1 VGYYYCNTGGS
12 YELFGLSILRLN
24 SQSEISAKNRSKP
37 KKYGHFASIVIEI
50 NRSKLIILHR
60 NLDVNESQFQDKSKQ
75 IILHHRSLCKMIVIE
90 INRSK
95 LIILHRNLD
104 VNESQFQDKSKQI
117 ILHHRSLCKMIVIEI
132 NRSKLIILHRN
143 LDVNESQGEFQEN
156 KSKQIIL
163 HHRSLC
169 KIDGKFKTDHF
180 ASQSLCK
187 IDGRPRT
194 KNVEALKQWLNT
206 NNFLFF
212 NWILFFFSFFHN
224 QF

>member
-1 VGYYYCNTGGS
+1 VITHWHYFTYLCQTNKQKRVVNLTLQLFQVIYNMKLLEIWIPQKSRFFPTLFHATKCYKMGIEKRNYRHNSTESKPLLHAYNIDNFKWAVCLAWTPEQTDKQNKQVGYYYCNTGGS

-60 NLDVNESQFQDKSKQ
+60 NLDVNESQ
-75 IILHHRSLCKMIVIE
+75 
-90 INRSK
+90 
-95 LIILHRNLD
+95 
-104 VNESQFQDKSKQI
+104 
-117 ILHHRSLCKMIVIEI
+117 
-132 NRSKLIILHRN
+132 
-143 LDVNESQGEFQEN
+143 GEFQEN

-180 ASQSLCK
+180 ASQ
-187 IDGRPRT
+187 IT
-194 KNVEALKQWLNT
+194 VQ
-206 NNFLFF
+206 
-212 NWILFFFSFFHN
+212 NWW
-224 QF
+224 

>member
-1 VGYYYCNTGGS
+1 MPKTDRNQKIWS
-12 YELFGLSILRLN
+12 FRIDSDRELTD
-24 SQSEISAKNRSKP
+24 Q
-37 KKYGHFASIVIEI
+37 
-50 NRSKLIILHR
+50 
-60 NLDVNESQFQDKSKQ
+60 
-75 IILHHRSLCKMIVIE
+75 
-90 INRSK
+90 K

-180 ASQSLCK
+180 ASQ
-187 IDGRPRT
+187 IT
-194 KNVEALKQWLNT
+194 VQN
-206 NNFLFF
+206 
-212 NWILFFFSFFHN
+212 
-224 QF
+224 

>member
-1 VGYYYCNTGGS
+1 MGCLFGLTPEQTDKQNKQVGYYYCNTGG

-104 VNESQFQDKSKQI
+104 VNESQ
-117 ILHHRSLCKMIVIEI
+117 
-132 NRSKLIILHRN
+132 
-143 LDVNESQGEFQEN
+143 GEFQEN

-180 ASQSLCK
+180 ASQ
-187 IDGRPRT
+187 IT
-194 KNVEALKQWLNT
+194 VQN
-206 NNFLFF
+206 
-212 NWILFFFSFFHN
+212 
-224 QF
+224 